1 MLTQSMNQKQNNRH
15 RVQHNYH
22 DYSQATP
29 PLRNNAF
36 CKTPEQNNYDDLSVN
51 TTLGK
56 RGSRLK
62 KFPMK
67 LHALLELAH
76 AEGFSDIISW
86 KVHGRAFAVNNV
98 EAFVVRIMPLYF
110 QQSKIRS
117 FFRQLNL
124 YGFLRITEGRDRG
137 AYYHEL
143 FLRGMPFLAARILR
157 QKVKGTQV
165 KGIPSPET
173 EPNFYSMPFVMLT
186 SSLPPMI
193 VSGALNVNSERIM
206 HLSSSYQPVY
216 NPKNDIV
223 NKIYSYLSPNSG
235 TFSHDGKS
243 TVCVHRSSVFH
254 ANDSNTLHDGS
265 GNIMFDMI
273 PSEISLTG
281 FSLFDDEN
289 SCMSQIPNNPAELV
303 KNARDTLFD
312 KANSFNDDFS
322 QQEMGDLFDGSM
334 QVYSWQECEL
344 LCALLQ
350 DTSS

>member
-1 MLTQSMNQKQNNRH
+1 MNHKQNNRH

-22 DYSQATP
+22 DYSQVTP

-36 CKTPEQNNYDDLSVN
+36 CQAQEQHNYDDHSVDK
-51 TTLGK
+51 TL

-76 AEGFSDIISW
+76 ADGLSDIISW

-110 QQSKIRS
+110 QQSKITS

-173 EPNFYSMPFVMLT
+173 EPDFYSMPFVMLA

-193 VSGALNVNSERIM
+193 VSCAPNVNSERIM
-206 HLSSSYQPVY
+206 HLSSSYQPIY
-216 NPKNDIV
+216 IV
-223 NKIYSYLSPNSG
+223 NETNSYRSTNSG
-235 TFSHDGKS
+235 RFSHDGKS
-243 TVCVHRSSVFH
+243 TDCVHRSSVFH
-254 ANDSNTLHDGS
+254 ANDRNTLHDGS

-289 SCMSQIPNNPAELV
+289 SCKLHVPNNPAELV
-303 KNARDTLFD
+303 KNERDTLFD

-334 QVYSWQECEL
+334 QVYSWQECEV